1 LLLLYRKLLMID
13 FVLLGGAA
21 FVAGLVDAVVGGGG
35 LIQIPAIFSVLPKE
49 IPATLLGTN
58 KLGSMC
64 GTGAAA
70 LNYARRVPV
79 AWSTAA
85 PAAAAAFLASA
96 LGAWTVSRVPADFVR
111 GLLPFI
117 LIAVA
122 VYTFRKKDFGSIHA
136 PLHSGWKEMALAIA
150 LGGAI
155 GFYDG
160 FFGPGTGSF
169 LLFLFVRFFGFDFLS
184 ASAAA
189 KVVNVGSNLSAL
201 IWFGYSGHLIWQL
214 GALLAVCNIG
224 GSLIGTRLALKH
236 GTGFVRKLFLAVVSI
251 LIVKTAYAA
260 FVS

>member
-1 LLLLYRKLLMID
+1 MID
-13 FVLLGGAA
+13 FALLGGAA
-21 FVAGLVDAVVGGGG
+21 FLAGLVDSVVGGGG

-49 IPATLLGTN
+49 VPATLLGTN
-58 KLGSMC
+58 KLASVF
-64 GTGAAA
+64 GTGSAAIS
-70 LNYARRVPV
+70 YARRVPV

-85 PAAAAAFLASA
+85 PAAIAAFIASFV
-96 LGAWTVSRVPADFVR
+96 GAWTVSRVPADFVR

-117 LIAVA
+117 LVAVA
-122 VYTFRKKDFGSIHA
+122 IYTFRKKDFGSVHA
-136 PLHSGWKEMALAIA
+136 PLHQGWREAALAMT
-150 LGGAI
+150 LGSAI

-189 KVVNVGSNLSAL
+189 KIVNVGSNLSAL

-214 GALLAVCNIG
+214 GALLAVCQVG
-224 GSLIGTRLALKH
+224 GSLVGTRLALKH
-236 GTGFVRKLFLAVVSI
+236 GTGFVRKLFLVVVSV

-260 FVS
+260 FLG

>member
-1 LLLLYRKLLMID
+1 MIE
-13 FVLLGGAA
+13 FAVLGGAA
-21 FVAGLVDAVVGGGG
+21 FVAGLVDSVVGGGG
-35 LIQIPAIFSVLPKE
+35 LIQVPAIFAALPKE
-49 IPATLLGTN
+49 LPATLLGTN
-58 KLGSMC
+58 KLAGVC
-64 GTGAAA
+64 GTGSAA
-70 LNYARRVPV
+70 LSYARRVRV

-85 PAAAAAFLASA
+85 PAAMAAFVASFF
-96 LGAWTVSRVPADFVR
+96 GAWTVSRVPADFVR
-111 GLLPFI
+111 GLLPFV

-122 VYTFRKKDFGSIHA
+122 IYTFRKKDFGSIHA
-136 PLHSGWKEMALAIA
+136 PLHSGLKEMLLATL

-201 IWFGYSGHLIWQL
+201 IWFGYSGHIIWQL
-214 GALLAVCNIG
+214 GALLAVCQIG
-224 GSLIGTRLALKH
+224 GSLIGTQLALKH
-236 GTGFVRKLFLAVVSI
+236 GTGFVRKLFLVVVSV

-260 FVS
+260 FFG